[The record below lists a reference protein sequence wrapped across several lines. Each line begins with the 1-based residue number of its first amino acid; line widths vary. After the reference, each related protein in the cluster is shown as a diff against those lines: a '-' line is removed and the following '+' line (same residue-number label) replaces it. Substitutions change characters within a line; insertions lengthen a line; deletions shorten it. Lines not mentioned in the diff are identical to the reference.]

1 MSKFNIQGLAAELE
15 QAVADSSDKQAA
27 VSRVLR
33 KVMQEQGPQTIIEAL
48 EASVPNAASIGE
60 LIAYKSPQLTVLY
73 GKVPPRFRSAI
84 HDHTVFACIAQ
95 LTGEETSVIYEPTED
110 GKLRVAQSTT
120 GRPGDVVELPVD
132 AIHHIE
138 NPCDEISTALHVYG
152 GDFGA
157 VMEDRSLWTHDDHA
171 KSGFSFEK
179 LLKLSV
185 VAMKDTGNDK
195 GVAAVAEALPAAKPM
210 IDAL

>member
-1 MSKFNIQGLAAELE
+1 MSEFNIQGLAAELE
-15 QAVADSSDKQAA
+15 QAVADSSDKQDA

-33 KVMQEQGPQTIIEAL
+33 KLVKEQGPQSIIEAL
-48 EASVPNAASIGE
+48 EAAVPNAAPIGE

-73 GKVPPRFRSAI
+73 AKIPPHFRSAI
-84 HDHTVFACIAQ
+84 HNHTVFACIAQ
-95 LTGEETSVIYEPTED
+95 LTGEETSVVYEPTED
-110 GKLRVAQSTT
+110 GKLRVVHSTT

-138 NPCDEISTALHVYG
+138 NPCDEVSTALHVYG

-157 VMEDRSLWTHDDHA
+157 VMEDRSLWTHDDYEQ
-171 KSGFSFEK
+171 SGFSFQK
-179 LLKLSV
+179 LLELSV
-185 VAMKDTGNDK
+185 VAMKDTGN

-210 IDAL
+210 SDAL